1 MRNFKIIFLTILL
14 GFFFAGCTAFKSS
27 KGADDS
33 AISEIDHVK
42 YPNAYLERIAGE
54 SVADLLSRRI
64 VKKKSGRFSIVGI
77 EPLDSTNTGGV
88 DTAFLSKK
96 IRISLLHSGRAVV
109 TDAPSKDELIFS
121 NDGFRRTDHTVGTG
135 SIYEPDYILIGKIS
149 PASEQNLPSAKGKKA
164 LAQADDALFLELF
177 LIDTQNNKSVWKYKK
192 ALQKQ
197 I

>member
-14 GFFFAGCTAFKSS
+14 GLFFAGCTAFKSS

-96 IRISLLHSGRAVV
+96 LEFRCCIRAEPSSPTLRA
-109 TDAPSKDELIFS
+109 
-121 NDGFRRTDHTVGTG
+121 RT
-135 SIYEPDYILIGKIS
+135 S
-149 PASEQNLPSAKGKKA
+149 
-164 LAQADDALFLELF
+164 
-177 LIDTQNNKSVWKYKK
+177 
-192 ALQKQ
+192 
-197 I
+197 